1 MILSLETRHTDFD
14 FLATTSE
21 ARAVDGTRIPSESAI
36 VRAVVAPN
44 VTSNLVVVP
53 TGIVVV
59 VAGTVVLEVLTG
71 IVVVV
76 AGTVVLVVLVV
87 LVAEVAVVEHSLD
100 VGTNPLIGFPG
111 QPVLPCT

>member
-59 VAGTVVLEVLTG
+59 VAGTVVL
-71 IVVVV
+71 
-76 AGTVVLVVLVV
+76 VV

>member
-76 AGTVVLVVLVV
+76 AGTVVLVVLV
-87 LVAEVAVVEHSLD
+87 AEVAVVEHSLD